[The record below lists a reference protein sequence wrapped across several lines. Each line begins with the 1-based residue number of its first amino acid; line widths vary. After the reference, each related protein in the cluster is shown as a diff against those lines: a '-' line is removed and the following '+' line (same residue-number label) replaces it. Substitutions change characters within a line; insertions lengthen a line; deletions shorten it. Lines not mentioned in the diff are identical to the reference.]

1 MRTVEQNSD
10 LTNIVV
16 CGCNEPANRLV
27 DMLVTWY
34 YIGIMVSQFD
44 VATLK
49 TYSLCEL
56 YLVSGLQYVK
66 KVLIRVETSLAVL
79 NLVSRAVNSSSGL
92 MKSRLREGQQPITL
106 LSQ

>member
-1 MRTVEQNSD
+1 MRTVEQNPD

-44 VATLK
+44 VATFK
-49 TYSLCEL
+49 TYSRGLS
-56 YLVSGLQYVK
+56 LVSGLQYVK

-92 MKSRLREGQQPITL
+92 MKSRLREGQQPVTL

>member
-1 MRTVEQNSD
+1 MRTVEQNPD

-44 VATLK
+44 VATFK
-49 TYSLCEL
+49 TYSRGLS
-56 YLVSGLQYVK
+56 LVSGLQYVK

-92 MKSRLREGQQPITL
+92 MKNHLREGQQQIKF